1 MARQQAARVRLDAA
15 DLARLEATVDFIRT
29 HDTDEVLARAVPGLD
44 TSARA
49 AIAAHC
55 RFGHAAVLVF
65 PPGTDGIEDL
75 RAELRDRGLDTGPP
89 SPSVVVRDRLSARHG
104 RPRHALE
111 VAILRAPVTGRD
123 GGACEVEVFALAAP
137 PGSGLEA
144 LAAAERAA
152 NHEAHVALAV
162 PAADHVVL
170 SGLRAALVDGGGLA
184 CDGGGYNRHEDSTV
198 LYFRGGGIRLE
209 LIATGEHAEVLAVHR
224 RRSGQPAE
232 RLLRLMTGAW
242 TTQAIAVAAEL
253 RLADHLGSR
262 SPGERLT
269 TTRLAGLTG
278 ADPDSLRR
286 LLRYLASL
294 GVVVAGPGDTYA
306 LTDLGLLLRSDA
318 EHSLHPLALL
328 YGGAFYESFGQLAH
342 AVRTGR
348 EGFDH
353 LFGAHHFEYFSARP
367 ALAELFD
374 RAMASGASIFGTVA
388 EVVDFAAARTVVDVA
403 GGNGE
408 LLIHVLRAAPHLRGV
423 LLERPGVIEA
433 ARVALAAAGCADR
446 CELIAGDFTGGVPAG
461 GDVYLLSRVLHD
473 WDDQQCR
480 TILKRCADT
489 MRAGAELL
497 VLERLLPADGTP
509 PAAVAPLAVA
519 WDLHMLCNVGGRERT
534 AAHYRRLLAEAG
546 FEVVDVH
553 DLPLEVALL
562 RARRLGSE
570 AGARVTG

>member
-1 MARQQAARVRLDAA
+1 MAQQRAARARLDAA
-15 DLARLEATVDFIRT
+15 DLARLDATVDFIRT
-29 HDTDEVLARAVPGLD
+29 HDTDRVLAGAVPGLD
-44 TSARA
+44 AGARA
-49 AIAAHC
+49 AVAAHC

-65 PPGTDGIEDL
+65 PSSVDGL
-75 RAELRDRGLDTGPP
+75 RAELRERGLHTGPP
-89 SPSVVVRDRLSARHG
+89 GPSVVVRDRLSARYG
-104 RPRHALE
+104 RPRHGLE

-123 GGACEVEVFALAAP
+123 GAACEVEVFAVAAP
-137 PGSGLEA
+137 PGSGLAA
-144 LAAAERAA
+144 LAAAERAGD
-152 NHEAHVALAV
+152 HEAHVALAV

-170 SGLRAALVDGGGLA
+170 SGLRAALVDRGGMTG
-184 CDGGGYNRHEDSTV
+184 DGGGYNRHENSTV
-198 LYFRGGGIRLE
+198 LYFRGAGPRLE
-209 LIATGEHAEVLAVHR
+209 LIAAGEHAEVLAVHR

-253 RLADHLGSR
+253 RLADHLSDHPDR
-262 SPGERLT
+262 T

-306 LTDLGLLLRSDA
+306 LTDLGLLLRTDA

-374 RAMASGASIFGTVA
+374 RAMAAGASIFGTVA
-388 EVVDFAAARTVVDVA
+388 EVVDLTAARTVVDVA

-408 LLIHVLRAAPHLRGV
+408 LLGHLLRAAPHLRGV

-433 ARVALAAAGCADR
+433 ARATLAAAGCADR
-446 CELIAGDFTGGVPAG
+446 CELVAGDFTAGVPAG

-480 TILKRCADT
+480 TILKRCADA

-497 VLERLLPADGTP
+497 VLERLLPEDGTP
-509 PAAVAPLAVA
+509 AGAAAPLAVA

-534 AAHYRRLLAEAG
+534 AGHYRRLLAEAG
-546 FEVVDVH
+546 FEIVDVH

-562 RARRLGSE
+562 RARRVR
-570 AGARVTG
+570 A